1 MKITF
6 HSFSMGDVED
16 PDIFAGEPIWQW
28 QQTEQG
34 RWVMENAHNLTY
46 FRQPD
51 PVNWGHRFLIRG
63 EITDPRKVTEYF
75 LRWGKAQT

>member
-1 MKITF
+1 
-6 HSFSMGDVED
+6 MGDVED

-63 EITDPRKVTEYF
+63 EITDPRKVTEYL